1 MTRGLSIVWSR
12 VNQAWFL
19 MWCEQVLCI
28 RRSREEAEAEMADL
42 LR

>member
-1 MTRGLSIVWSR
+1 MNKGLHIAYSP

-19 MWCEQVLCI
+19 MWCDLVLRI
-28 RRSREEAEAEMADL
+28 FNRKWEAEAEMEDL